1 VLPCKQIGDK
11 LGVSALSNLF
21 LAGKFQKL
29 YDLALEREK
38 GIREEM
44 GKGEVTPRRSAHA
57 AARLI
62 KMGEYSRAM
71 KRCSSHDGQREAD
84 DDVIDQLKA
93 LHSTAGAISAEQ
105 LAALRQRA
113 TDMINSKV
121 ADDHFELRS
130 DSLAAAI
137 RLAPRGSAGS
147 GTGWIFEHY
156 KALIAGSKEQLEELL
171 HCVQRLIAGKLDPV
185 ITEALGSCTLIAL
198 AKPDGTIRPIAIGE
212 VLRRLAG
219 KAICYQLKED
229 MCKFFFPSQYGVQTR
244 GGCEQ
249 IVHTIRAHHHL
260 HRNDVLLRIDCVNA
274 FNRVSRHAFLQAI
287 LDNKQF
293 SNIFPFVAQFY
304 LPHSPLHVVDKDG
317 SVSNTIP
324 STSGTQQGDPLGP
337 FLFALAIHKSIE
349 EVLAMRSKNADE
361 DKDDDEAEKG
371 EAPESDDADARYPLS
386 SRLTIL
392 GYLDDI
398 HIVGPAK
405 DVAAA
410 FELLKAKLGAVDL
423 ELSGPSPPKRPT
435 GKNNVW
441 ARKEEDVDCFMNH
454 LSADS
459 VPLITRC
466 PSGFVVLGVPYGPS
480 AATAMREQLDNI
492 PKANA
497 LATKLGGLDVMVEA
511 KLNHEA
517 WLLLLYC
524 VAPSIGYVQRC
535 APPHLTLSMASA
547 ADEMIR
553 RHAELICSLPQG
565 CFSEERV
572 REQFHLRKRGG
583 GTALRCAV
591 AANSFAYTASL
602 ADFGP
607 ECCKRW
613 PHIRPVMEEL
623 GKSPDSEPSA
633 LNPEEI
639 HLTPE
644 ETAER
649 PDWMLDVDR
658 QRSYIRALPG
668 TEHVLSDNSFTT
680 SAGAG
685 GKREDRVKHQKLF
698 STADNVFRRKRLDTI
713 VDADARDAKA
723 AGASD
728 VAVMRYLAWWNDT
741 LADGRC
747 GWTRVPT
754 ANARYRLSPSDL
766 EFSMRRLLR
775 LPIRGLNA
783 GALCGCGDAIDC
795 YGDHADCCRLLQGQ
809 RGKRHDRVNMTS
821 VLATARQACLP
832 AEPEKSHLN
841 EDNNGRPADTYI
853 PYGLE
858 AVFGNRS
865 VCYDVV
871 GVGSAVEQYLAQA
884 CQGVGGAMNFGV
896 KRKLRSTRRLD
907 DDKVVVPMP
916 FTSQGALHANF
927 RTSYEMW
934 AAHWA
939 TCGEGRDAKAQG
951 ELVRLWLSQASA
963 VVQMAQNR
971 LTRKLVE
978 MLLSV
983 NPGSGDMMKALRPF
997 QLHELEGQ
1005 CVLGVPS

>member
-1 VLPCKQIGDK
+1 
-11 LGVSALSNLF
+11 
-21 LAGKFQKL
+21 
-29 YDLALEREK
+29 
-38 GIREEM
+38 M
-44 GKGEVTPRRSAHA
+44 RS
-57 AARLI
+57 
-62 KMGEYSRAM
+62 
-71 KRCSSHDGQREAD
+71 
-84 DDVIDQLKA
+84 
-93 LHSTAGAISAEQ
+93 
-105 LAALRQRA
+105 
-113 TDMINSKV
+113 
-121 ADDHFELRS
+121 
-130 DSLAAAI
+130 
-137 RLAPRGSAGS
+137 RG
-147 GTGWIFEHY
+147 
-156 KALIAGSKEQLEELL
+156 AGSKEQLLEELL

-185 ITEALGSCTLIAL
+185 ITEGLGSCTLIAL

-219 KAICYQLKED
+219 KAICYQLKEV
-229 MCKFFFPSQYGVQTR
+229 MRNFFFPFQYGVQTR

-249 IVHTIRAHHHL
+249 IVHTIRAHHYL
-260 HRNDVLLRIDCVNA
+260 NRNDVLLRIDCVNA
-274 FNRVSRHAFLQAI
+274 FNRVSRRAFLQAI
-287 LDNKQF
+287 LDNRQF

-304 LPHSPLHVVDKDG
+304 LPHSPLHVVGKDG
-317 SVSNTIP
+317 SVSDTIP
-324 STSGTQQGDPLGP
+324 SKSGTQQGDPLGP

-349 EVLAMRSKNADE
+349 EVLAMRRKNAAE
-361 DKDDDEAEKG
+361 DKDADDAEMGGLAADEADG
-371 EAPESDDADARYPLS
+371 IRAQGLLS

-441 ARKEEDVDCFMNH
+441 ARDEKDVDSFMNH
-454 LSADS
+454 LDAASA
-459 VPLITRC
+459 PLITRC
-466 PSGFVVLGVPYGPS
+466 PTGFVVLGVPYGPS
-480 AATAMREQLDNI
+480 AATEMREQLDKI
-492 PKANA
+492 PKASA
-497 LATKLGGLDVMVEA
+497 LATKLAGLDVMIDA
-511 KLNHEA
+511 KLNYEA

-547 ADEMIR
+547 VDEMIR
-553 RHAELICSLPQG
+553 KHAELICSLPEG
-565 CFSEERV
+565 CFSKERV
-572 REQFHLRKRGG
+572 REQLHLRKRSG
-583 GTALRCAV
+583 GTALRSAV
-591 AANSFAYTASL
+591 AANNFAYTASL
-602 ADFGP
+602 ADFGH

-613 PHIRPVMEEL
+613 PHITPVMEEL
-623 GKSPDSEPSA
+623 GKSPDSETPA

-639 HLTPE
+639 HLSPE
-644 ETAER
+644 KSAQR
-649 PDWMLDVDR
+649 PDWMIDVDR
-658 QRSYIRALPG
+658 QRRYIQALPG
-668 TEHVLSDNSFTT
+668 TEDVLSNTSFIT

-685 GKREDRVKHQKLF
+685 GDREDIVKHQKLF
-698 STADNVFRRKRLDTI
+698 STADSAFRRKTLDTM
-713 VDADARDAKA
+713 VDAEARAAKA
-723 AGASD
+723 TGADD
-728 VAVMRYLAWWNDT
+728 VTVMRHLAWWNDT

-747 GWTRVPT
+747 DWTRVPT

-766 EFSMRRLLR
+766 EFAMRRLLR

-783 GALCGCGDAIDC
+783 GATCGCGDAIDC

-821 VLATARQACLP
+821 VLAPARQACLP
-832 AEPEKSHLN
+832 AEPEKAHLI
-841 EDNNGRPADTYI
+841 EDSNGRPADTYI

-858 AVFGNRS
+858 DIFGSRP

-884 CQGVGGAMNFGV
+884 CQGIGGAMNFGV

-907 DDKVVVPMP
+907 DNKVVVPMP

-934 AAHWA
+934 ATHWA
-939 TCGEGRDAKAQG
+939 TCGEGRNADAQG
-951 ELVRLWLSQASA
+951 ALARVWMSQASA

-983 NPGSGDMMKALRPF
+983 NPGSGDLMRALRPI

-1005 CVLGVPS
+1005 GVLGVPS